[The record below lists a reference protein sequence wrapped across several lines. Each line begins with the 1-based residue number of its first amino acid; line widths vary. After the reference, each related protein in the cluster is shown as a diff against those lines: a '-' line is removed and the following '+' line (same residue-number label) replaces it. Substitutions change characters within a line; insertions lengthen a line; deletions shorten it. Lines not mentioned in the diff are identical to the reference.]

1 METYE
6 PLTPPE
12 IRRDENGRFDRH
24 GKSLA
29 KTQKKT
35 GLTNKL
41 IKKSDGNQS
50 PREPDGRYK
59 NGGAR
64 PGAGRPKG
72 SPNKLSH
79 SLKEMIL
86 ASLDDVGGKKYLAR
100 LAIENSSAYA
110 GLIGKVL
117 PTTLST
123 SESDGGLGAQLIFRR
138 EIVYP
143 GGRVEIEGVTPKAL
157 PSPDAA
163 SPTLPRPT
171 DSTDDT
177 NEGVVR

>member
-6 PLTPPE
+6 PLKPPE
-12 IRRDENGRFDRH
+12 YRRNKRGQFDRP
-24 GKSLA
+24 GRTLA

-41 IKKSDGNQS
+41 IKKSDGNQKFLK
-50 PREPDGRYK
+50 REPDGRYK

-86 ASLDDVGGKKYLAR
+86 ASLDDVGGRKYLAR
-100 LAIENSSAYA
+100 LAIENSSAYSS
-110 GLIGKVL
+110 LIGKVL
-117 PTTLST
+117 PTTLAA
-123 SESDGGLGAQLIFRR
+123 SESDGGGLGIKVEFKRIIVFPDGRQVEQL
-138 EIVYP
+138 P
-143 GGRVEIEGVTPKAL
+143 A
-157 PSPDAA
+157 PDA
-163 SPTLPRPT
+163 SPALPRPPAP
-171 DSTDDT
+171 TDDT
-177 NEGVVR
+177 NEGAV